1 MEDVCLSKQNC
12 AQLSDSNCELN
23 RKETFI
29 VNKSTNHDI
38 TPAKN
43 INKNNQSNES
53 INNSEKQ
60 PLEGAEDVLAGS
72 QISSGNFDDE
82 FCENLDG
89 ADEEDNGLD
98 CEINTIKTTNNF
110 ITMVNENIEIQSDKS
125 DFKDDTFLEEK
136 IDNICREETANSRS
150 TNANYLARALK
161 RRSIRW

>member
-1 MEDVCLSKQNC
+1 MEDVCLSQQNC

-82 FCENLDG
+82 FCENLDE
-89 ADEEDNGLD
+89 ADEEDNDLD
-98 CEINTIKTTNNF
+98 CEINTIKTTNDF
-110 ITMVNENIEIQSDKS
+110 LTTVNENIEIQSHKS

-136 IDNICREETANSRS
+136 TDNICSEETANSRS